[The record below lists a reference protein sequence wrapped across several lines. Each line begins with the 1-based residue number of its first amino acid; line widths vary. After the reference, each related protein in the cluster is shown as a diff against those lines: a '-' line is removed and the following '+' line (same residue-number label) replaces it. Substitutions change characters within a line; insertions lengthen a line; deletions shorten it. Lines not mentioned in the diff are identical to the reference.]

1 MQATQSDTYSNES
14 DSTVFKDHKYE
25 QSDYLAFVTSIDYVH
40 KFEIEC
46 EFTDKQN
53 DEFLEKIVVEYQC
66 LIEKFMKVNDIFY
79 SQKFEIN
86 MLCEENIN
94 HIEKIQFLK
103 IEYQS
108 ILERNDILT

>member
-46 EFTDKQN
+46 EFTDEQN
-53 DEFLEKIVVEYQC
+53 DEFLENIVIEYQC
-66 LIEKFMKVNDIFY
+66 LIEKFMKVNDIFIHRNLRLICFVKKILITLRRF
-79 SQKFEIN
+79 SFLRLSIN
-86 MLCEENIN
+86 LSLREMI
-94 HIEKIQFLK
+94 F
-103 IEYQS
+103 
-108 ILERNDILT
+108 